1 MAKIDARPAKLKKNP
16 ATVMADYKS
25 AAGRFTMLVRSVVF
39 GNPPAFGFAIIRR
52 QAYDNSLTL
61 TLS

>member
-1 MAKIDARPAKLKKNP
+1 MAKIDARPAKLKNP

-39 GNPPAFGFAIIRR
+39 GNPPAFGFAIIRK
-52 QAYDNSLTL
+52 AYDNSLIL